1 MPQLIAMVIVVVG
14 AMIYMFQTFG
24 GTGDKIEGVAQ
35 KNSVITEINNIKQG
49 LKTATR
55 QKMISGDTANA
66 AYPDAV
72 KTLEGL
78 SRIGLFAQQINEQI
92 IERSSAGDT
101 VNVYNAISF
110 GGNANTTDALNNATG
125 STNKSAMKISL
136 VALAGHIP
144 GIYVDLAD
152 GDLSGNASF
161 LESSIAVDLK
171 AIATIDRLAEGPTAA
186 GVSAAATTDSETE
199 KRTPALTATGGTN
212 SDGKFIIYFKDFGG
226 DELVNN

>member
-49 LKTATR
+49 LKTGAQ
-55 QKMISGDTANA
+55 QKMISGATTNA

-92 IERSSAGDT
+92 LERSSEGDV

-110 GGNANTTDALNNATG
+110 GGNGNTTDALNNAIG

-171 AIATIDRLAEGPTAA
+171 AIATIDRLAEAPTAA
-186 GVSAAATTDSETE
+186 GKAPDTATTETE
-199 KRTPALTATGGTN
+199 KRTPALTTSGGTN
-212 SDGKFIIYFKDFGG
+212 SDGKFIIYFKDFGA

>member
-49 LKTATR
+49 LKTGAQ
-55 QKMISGDTANA
+55 QKMISGATTNA

-92 IERSSAGDT
+92 LERSSEGDV

-110 GGNANTTDALNNATG
+110 GGNGNTTDALNNAIG
-125 STNKSAMKISL
+125 DTNKSAMKISL

-171 AIATIDRLAEGPTAA
+171 AIATIDRLAEAPTAA
-186 GVSAAATTDSETE
+186 GKAPDTATTETE
-199 KRTPALTATGGTN
+199 KRTPALTTSGGTN
-212 SDGKFIIYFKDFGG
+212 SDGKFIIYFKDFGA

>member
-1 MPQLIAMVIVVVG
+1 
-14 AMIYMFQTFG
+14 
-24 GTGDKIEGVAQ
+24 
-35 KNSVITEINNIKQG
+35 
-49 LKTATR
+49 
-55 QKMISGDTANA
+55 MISGDTANA

-110 GGNANTTDALNNATG
+110 GGNANTTDALNNVTD

-171 AIATIDRLAEGPTAA
+171 AIAT
-186 GVSAAATTDSETE
+186 TDSETE